1 LAGCC
6 EYGNEPSSPIKVE
19 LLIHL
24 GELEL
29 LSKDFCS
36 AEQLL
41 VSSKEVRNKTR
52 EEEEREKPQR
62 DNQKDERK
70 KKEIKM
76 ENSWN
81 VVTNFNRRNIFYFT
95 SPNLLVRPFNR

>member
-1 LAGCC
+1 MAGCC
-6 EYGNEPSSPIKVE
+6 EYGNEPSSSIKVE

-36 AEQLL
+36 AEELL
-41 VSSKEVRNKTR
+41 VSLKEVRNKTR
-52 EEEEREKPQR
+52 EEKEREKPER

-70 KKEIKM
+70 KKESKM

-81 VVTNFNRRNIFYFT
+81 VVTNFNRHNFFYFT
-95 SPNLLVRPFNR
+95 SPNLLAHLFK